1 LRSSIADRSS
11 PTVGGETE
19 PGLARRLEGA
29 PFASEIRDRVSAEVA
44 AYAQGHGHPPGL
56 TVVVCGRSAPSMVYL
71 ERILKACA
79 QVGIEA
85 SFVDVP
91 GADAATQER
100 ELATAI
106 RRLNDDPKVNGI
118 IVQMPLPEGVRLRTV
133 VDAID
138 PRKDIDG
145 IHPLNAGLLRLG
157 YEGFIPATA
166 HAALEMIHRSGATI
180 RGADAVVIGR
190 SPVVGMP
197 LAFMLT
203 KEDATVTVCHSK
215 TRDLAEKV
223 RVADIVVVAA
233 GVPGLVTGGM
243 LKSGAVV
250 VDVGI
255 NVVDG
260 RIVGDVDFA
269 TAETVA
275 SAITPVPGGVG
286 PLTNALLLSHLMRAA
301 QRQDQ
306 GGGDVRAATGT
317 ARAAATGSSGAATKG
332 SASA

>member
-1 LRSSIADRSS
+1 
-11 PTVGGETE
+11 
-19 PGLARRLEGA
+19 
-29 PFASEIRDRVSAEVA
+29 
-44 AYAQGHGHPPGL
+44 
-56 TVVVCGRSAPSMVYL
+56 MVYL

-79 QVGIEA
+79 QVGIA
-85 SFVDVP
+85 GSLVDVP
-91 GADAATQER
+91 GDDPATQAT
-100 ELATAI
+100 ELTAAI
-106 RRLNDDPKVNGI
+106 ERLNADPHVAGI
-118 IVQMPLPEGVRLRTV
+118 IVQMPLPAGVGLRTV

-138 PRKDIDG
+138 PLKDIDG

-166 HAALEMIHRSGATI
+166 HAALEMIHRSGVTL

-215 TRDLAEKV
+215 TRDLAAKV
-223 RVADIVVVAA
+223 RGADVVVVAA
-233 GVPGLVTGGM
+233 GQPALVTGAM
-243 LKSGAVV
+243 LKPGAVV
-250 VDVGI
+250 IDVGI

-260 RIVGDVDFA
+260 HIVGDVDFA
-269 TAETVA
+269 SAAAVA

-306 GGGDVRAATGT
+306 AKEHFEA
-317 ARAAATGSSGAATKG
+317 
-332 SASA
+332 

>member
-1 LRSSIADRSS
+1 M
-11 PTVGGETE
+11 TVPVAEQAGEQLGGTTA

-29 PFASEIRDRVSAEVA
+29 PFASEIRGRVSAEVA
-44 AYAQGHGHPPGL
+44 AYAKRHGHPPGL
-56 TVVVCGRSAPSMVYL
+56 AVVVCGRSAPSMVYL

-79 QVGIEA
+79 QVGIEG

-91 GADAATQER
+91 GVGAADQEL
-100 ELATAI
+100 ELAAAI
-106 RRLNDDPKVNGI
+106 KGLNDDPKINGI

-138 PRKDIDG
+138 PLKDIDG

-166 HAALEMIHRSGATI
+166 HAALEMIHRSGVTVQ
-180 RGADAVVIGR
+180 GSDAVVIGR

-203 KEDATVTVCHSK
+203 REDATVTACHSK
-215 TRDLAEKV
+215 TRDLADKV
-223 RVADIVVVAA
+223 RSADIVVVAA
-233 GVPGLVTGGM
+233 GKPGLVTGAM
-243 LKSGAVV
+243 LKPGAVV
-250 VDVGI
+250 IDVGI

-260 RIVGDVDFA
+260 RIVGDVDFPS
-269 TAETVA
+269 AETVA

-301 QRQDQ
+301 QRQQQ
-306 GGGDVRAATGT
+306 G
-317 ARAAATGSSGAATKG
+317 SKG
-332 SASA
+332 SATA

>member
-1 LRSSIADRSS
+1 MTSAPAAAPI
-11 PTVGGETE
+11 
-19 PGLARRLEGA
+19 ARRLEGA
-29 PFASEIRDRVSAEVA
+29 PFAGEIRDRVAGEVRA
-44 AYAQGHGHPPGL
+44 HVRVRGHPPGL
-56 TVVVCGRSAPSMVYL
+56 AVVVCGRSAPSMVYL

-79 QVGIEA
+79 QVGIEG

-91 GADAATQER
+91 GIGAADQEAKLTQ
-100 ELATAI
+100 AI
-106 RRLNDDPKVNGI
+106 HALNDDPRVNGI
-118 IVQMPLPEGVRLRTV
+118 IVQMPLPDGVQLKTV

-138 PRKDIDG
+138 PLKDIDG

-166 HAALEMIHRSGATI
+166 HAALEMIHRSGVELV
-180 RGADAVVIGR
+180 GANAVVVGR

-215 TRDLAEKV
+215 TRDLGAEV
-223 RVADIVVVAA
+223 RRADVLVVAA
-233 GVPGLVTGGM
+233 GKPGLVTGAM
-243 LKSGAVV
+243 LKPGVV
-250 VDVGI
+250 VIDVGI

-260 RIVGDVDFA
+260 RIVGDVDFDS
-269 TAETVA
+269 AEKVA

-306 GGGDVRAATGT
+306 AKEHFEA
-317 ARAAATGSSGAATKG
+317 
-332 SASA
+332 

>member
-1 LRSSIADRSS
+1 LTVA
-11 PTVGGETE
+11 PGAAQEVGGSTP
-19 PGLARRLEGA
+19 PGHARRLEGA
-29 PFASEIRDRVSAEVA
+29 PFAREIRDRVSEEVA
-44 AYAQGHGHPPGL
+44 AYTREHGHAPGL
-56 TVVVCGRSAPSMVYL
+56 AVVVCGRSAPSMVYL

-79 QVGIEA
+79 QVGIEG

-91 GADAATQER
+91 GDTPEAQER
-100 ELATAI
+100 ELTAAI
-106 RRLNDDPKVNGI
+106 HRLNDDSRVNGI

-138 PRKDIDG
+138 PLKDIDG

-166 HAALEMIHRSGATI
+166 HAALEMVHRSGVAI
-180 RGADAVVIGR
+180 QGADAVVIGR

-203 KEDATVTVCHSK
+203 KEDASVTVCHSK
-215 TRDLAEKV
+215 TRDLADKV
-223 RVADIVVVAA
+223 GAADIVVVAA
-233 GVPGLVTGGM
+233 GKPGLVTGDM
-243 LKSGAVV
+243 LRAGAVV
-250 VDVGI
+250 IDVGI
-255 NVVDG
+255 NVVEG
-260 RIVGDVDFA
+260 KIVGDVDFES
-269 TAETVA
+269 AETVA

-306 GGGDVRAATGT
+306 ARLEQAGRGG
-317 ARAAATGSSGAATKG
+317 
-332 SASA
+332 ASA